1 MVTGV
6 NYAMRKTSEG
16 REFYV
21 LILQGG
27 LSLVQSR
34 RTGNYYATVKQVSI
48 PSTFDEN
55 TAKAM
60 IGEKVPGTVQRKQCE
75 PYEIHFKDNRRNPY
89 A

>member
-1 MVTGV
+1 MVTVV
-6 NYAMRKTSEG
+6 NYAQRRTSEG

-34 RTGNYYATVKQVSI
+34 QIGDFYATIKQYSI
-48 PSTFDEN
+48 PSTFDET

-60 IGEKVPGTVQRKQCE
+60 IG
-75 PYEIHFKDNRRNPY
+75 
-89 A
+89 